1 MRLVPSL
8 AAAVALLAAPW
19 PACAE
24 APVVAPAPSVSGP
37 APSAPAPRTAPLR
50 TPCSGK
56 KGGVDRC
63 ENGKFICKDGTTSAS
78 RKVCTAPDKKAG

>member
-1 MRLVPSL
+1 MRFTLIL
-8 AAAVALLAAPW
+8 CAAVLAVSTSAHAATPDAT
-19 PACAE
+19 P
-24 APVVAPAPSVSGP
+24 APAVSK
-37 APSAPAPRTAPLR
+37 AAPLR

-78 RKVCTAPDKKAG
+78 KKVCTPADKKDG